1 MITDTELLT
10 YIRQTALMGHD
21 GIDAVLKHATCR
33 PLADALRQQK
43 AEYGEICES
52 ATKMLK
58 ERGRTPEPLSMGSRM
73 GLAMSR
79 TMSAFSPPSTSKIA
93 EQMIQGNTK
102 GAIKSIQHH
111 RQYMGKDERI
121 TDLSKKLLETE
132 ENNIRQMKPF
142 LS

>member
-1 MITDTELLT
+1 MITDTQLLS

-21 GIDAVLKHATCR
+21 GIDAVLKYASCR

-52 ATKMLK
+52 ATKMLR
-58 ERGRTPEPLSMGSRM
+58 ERGRTPEPLDMGSKM

-79 TMSAFSPPSTSKIA
+79 TMSVFSPPSTSRIA
-93 EQMIQGNTK
+93 EQMINGNTK

-111 RQYMGKDERI
+111 RQYLGKDERV

-142 LS
+142 L

>member
-1 MITDTELLT
+1 MITDTELLS

-21 GIDAVLKHATCR
+21 GIDTVLKYASCR

-52 ATKMLK
+52 ATKMLR
-58 ERGRTPEPLSMGSRM
+58 ERGRTPEPLAMGSKM

-79 TMSAFSPPSTSKIA
+79 TMSVFSPPSTSRIA
-93 EQMIQGNTK
+93 EQMINGNTK

-111 RQYMGKDERI
+111 RQYLGKDERV

-142 LS
+142 L